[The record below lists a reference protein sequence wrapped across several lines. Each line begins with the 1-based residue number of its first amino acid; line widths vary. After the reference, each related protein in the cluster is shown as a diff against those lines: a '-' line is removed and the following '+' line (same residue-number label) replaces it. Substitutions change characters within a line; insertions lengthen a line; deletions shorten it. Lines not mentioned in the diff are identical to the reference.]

1 MFEWLTRPLGKSKQ
15 KATKLPTKEAT
26 APLIVNKAAEQGSFD
41 SFHSL
46 LKTAI
51 ADAEEIAAS
60 VKMKAQTEAEAEAAR
75 IIAQANQESQEIKR
89 RAEIAAQREAEN
101 ILAEAN
107 RKGQILEVETRQKAL
122 QFLMKAGE
130 EVGKE
135 INKEYQR
142 AYSRLSSSLEELMNE
157 GREIEMELEGKA
169 ARLLES
175 TSLEL
180 KGLETV
186 LLSTAEAILSPGEAA
201 AAPARLEEEAVAE
214 AAAAPARLEEEAVA
228 EAAAAPA
235 RLEEEAVA
243 EAAAPPAR
251 LEEEAVVEAAAPP
264 AQLEEEALEKHEAAP
279 VALDVEALYTG
290 EIELIIVSPVEL
302 KLVSRL
308 YNYLQTVPEL
318 RILYTRGSWDQGT
331 TIIVV
336 LDNPLPLLQV
346 LAKTPDVQVI
356 PELLEKEGV
365 AAGKSSSLLRGGQG
379 AKKMNLILKEA

>member
-26 APLIVNKAAEQGSFD
+26 APVIVNKAAEQGSFD

-89 RAEIAAQREAEN
+89 RAEIAAHREAEN

-228 EAAAAPA
+228 EAAA
-235 RLEEEAVA
+235 
-243 EAAAPPAR
+243 PPAR

-264 AQLEEEALEKHEAAP
+264 AQLEEEALEKREAAP
-279 VALDVEALYTG
+279 VALDVEELYTG